1 MTNRVRR
8 RYVAVDGR
16 DKVETSAVRSA
27 LVAELAH
34 STVPTSIMGCTLV
47 GVASFAY
54 ASTGMSAL
62 LAAAIGGGLASMAKV
77 ALMQLQRRRPGLE
90 PLERAET
97 NAWKAAHAAITSLV
111 AASVGLTAT
120 MIFLQPDLSLQMLA
134 TGLIFGYCSGIVS
147 RVGIRPK
154 IALMAIVLAAV
165 PPIVAAATWSD
176 VPHHIIVV
184 VFSIFLLGSFE
195 SVRHVH
201 RTAVKHVGMKLAMA
215 ALAHKD
221 PLTGLANRI
230 GLRAAFR
237 AISPAD
243 PVAVFCLDLDGFK
256 TVNDQYG
263 HAAGD
268 ALLRM
273 VAVRL
278 VAVSAPD
285 ATVVRM
291 GGDEFVILKP
301 GLHSRSDLAARVE
314 QIMKCLHEPFPLGG
328 QDVTIGAS
336 VGCAASSSKPVNLD
350 KLLIRADAE
359 SYRIKSLRRRGLPD
373 DRADSVL
380 RGHV

>member
-1 MTNRVRR
+1 
-8 RYVAVDGR
+8 VAVDGR
-16 DKVETSAVRSA
+16 DEVETSAVRSA
-27 LVAELAH
+27 LIAELAH
-34 STVPTSIMGCTLV
+34 STVPTCIMGCTLV
-47 GVASFAY
+47 GIASFAY

-90 PLERAET
+90 PPAHAET
-97 NAWKAAHAAITSLV
+97 NAWKAAHATITSLV

-120 MIFLQPDLSLQMLA
+120 AIFLQPDLSLQMLA

-165 PPIVAAATWSD
+165 PPIVAAATWND
-176 VPHHIIVV
+176 GPHRIIAV

-201 RTAVKHVGMKLAMA
+201 RPAVKHVGMRLAMA

-230 GLRAAFR
+230 GLCAAFR
-237 AISPAD
+237 AIDPDD

-256 TVNDQYG
+256 TINDRYG

-268 ALLRM
+268 TLLRM
-273 VAVRL
+273 IAERL
-278 VAVSAPD
+278 VAASGPD

-291 GGDEFVILKP
+291 GGDEFVVLMP
-301 GLHSRSDLAARVE
+301 GLHRQSEVAACTG
-314 QIMKCLHEPFPLGG
+314 QIMKCLQKPFPFGE
-328 QDVTIGAS
+328 QEVTIGAS
-336 VGCAASSSKPVNLD
+336 VGSASSPFKPSDLD
-350 KLLIRADAE
+350 HLLVQADAE
-359 SYRIKSLRRRGLPD
+359 SYRTKAIRRRGLPEN
-373 DRADSVL
+373 RSVPLL
-380 RGHV
+380 RGHI

>member
-1 MTNRVRR
+1 M
-8 RYVAVDGR
+8 AVDGR
-16 DKVETSAVRSA
+16 DEVENSAIRSA

-47 GVASFAY
+47 GVACFAY
-54 ASTGMSAL
+54 WSTGMSAL

-77 ALMQLQRRRPGLE
+77 ALMQLQRRRSSLE
-90 PLERAET
+90 PPERADT
-97 NAWKAAHAAITSLV
+97 NAWKAAHAAITSLI
-111 AASVGLTAT
+111 AASVGLAATA
-120 MIFLQPDLSLQMLA
+120 IFLQPDLSLQMLA

-176 VPHHIIVV
+176 VPHHIIVA

-195 SVRHVH
+195 SVRHAH
-201 RTAVKHVGMKLAMA
+201 RTAVKHVGMRLAMA
-215 ALAHKD
+215 ALAQKD

-230 GLRAAFR
+230 GLRTAFR
-237 AISPAD
+237 AISPDD

-256 TVNDQYG
+256 TVNDRYG

-273 VAVRL
+273 VAERL

-285 ATVVRM
+285 ATVIRM

-301 GLHSRSDLAARVE
+301 GLHRRSDLAAHADK
-314 QIMKCLHEPFPLGG
+314 IMECLNEPFLLEG

-336 VGCAASSSKPVNLD
+336 VGYASSPFKPTDLDNL
-350 KLLIRADAE
+350 ITRADAE
-359 SYRIKSLRRRGLPD
+359 SYRIKSIRRRGLSV
-373 DRADSVL
+373 DRADSAL
-380 RGHV
+380 RSRN

>member
-1 MTNRVRR
+1 M
-8 RYVAVDGR
+8 AVDGR
-16 DKVETSAVRSA
+16 DEVENSAVRSA

-34 STVPTSIMGCTLV
+34 STVPTCIMGCTLV

-77 ALMQLQRRRPGLE
+77 ALMQFQRRRPGLE
-90 PLERAET
+90 LPARAET

-120 MIFLQPDLSLQMLA
+120 AIFLQPDLSLQMLA

-237 AISPAD
+237 AINAD
-243 PVAVFCLDLDGFK
+243 DSVAVFCMDLDGFK
-256 TVNDQYG
+256 TVNDRYG

-273 VAVRL
+273 VAARL

-301 GLHSRSDLAARVE
+301 GLHRRSDLAARVE
-314 QIMKCLHEPFPLGG
+314 QIMECLHESFPLGD
-328 QDVTIGAS
+328 QEVTVGAS
-336 VGCAASSSKPVNLD
+336 VGCASSPFKPTDLD
-350 KLLIRADAE
+350 TLLTRADEE
-359 SYRIKSLRRRGLPD
+359 SYRIKSIRRRGLPA
-373 DRADSVL
+373 DRTVTVL

>member
-1 MTNRVRR
+1 M
-8 RYVAVDGR
+8 AVDERG
-16 DKVETSAVRSA
+16 EEENSAVRSA

-34 STVPTSIMGCTLV
+34 STVPTCIMGCTLV

-54 ASTGMSAL
+54 ASTGMSVL

-77 ALMQLQRRRPGLE
+77 ALMQLQRRRLGPE

-97 NAWKAAHAAITSLV
+97 NTWKAAHAAVTSLV

-120 MIFLQPDLSLQMLA
+120 AIFLQPDLSLQMLA

-201 RTAVKHVGMKLAMA
+201 RTAVKHVGMRLAMA

-221 PLTGLANRI
+221 ALTGLANRI

-237 AISPAD
+237 AISPDD

-256 TVNDQYG
+256 IVNDQYG

-273 VAVRL
+273 IAERL
-278 VAVSAPD
+278 VAISAPD

-301 GLHSRSDLAARVE
+301 GLHRRSDLAACAE
-314 QIMKCLHEPFPLGG
+314 QIMECLHEPFPMGG
-328 QDVTIGAS
+328 GTSRLVLALVLLHHLSSRLNSTICLFRLMRS
-336 VGCAASSSKPVNLD
+336 H
-350 KLLIRADAE
+350 
-359 SYRIKSLRRRGLPD
+359 IK
-373 DRADSVL
+373 
-380 RGHV
+380 